1 MCKGVAMIWILIIM
15 MHGAPGDAVTTVTF
29 KSERACHAAAMTV
42 LDTTPNRLGTRV
54 TCVKSDD

>member
-1 MCKGVAMIWILIIM
+1 MIWILIIM